1 MTIKQERVLEL
12 YLDGWKAID
21 IQHELGMNY
30 INSVYQIINQLKL
43 KGLIPIKNE

>member
-1 MTIKQERVLEL
+1 MTIKQEHVLEL
-12 YLDGWKAID
+12 HLDGWKAVD
-21 IQHELGMNY
+21 IQRELGMKY